1 MVTLGG
7 GDWPRSGGGGD
18 SLWVGRGRDGGR
30 GGGGSGMFK
39 GKTLLFCRSSF
50 RLILNVVGLS

>member
-1 MVTLGG
+1 MGG
-7 GDWPRSGGGGD
+7 AGEGWGEGE
-18 SLWVGRGRDGGR
+18 
-30 GGGGSGMFK
+30 GGSGMFK